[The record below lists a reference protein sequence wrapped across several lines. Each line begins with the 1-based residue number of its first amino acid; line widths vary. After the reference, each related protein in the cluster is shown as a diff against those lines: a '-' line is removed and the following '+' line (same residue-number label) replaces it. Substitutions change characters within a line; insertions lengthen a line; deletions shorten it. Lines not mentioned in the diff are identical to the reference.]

1 MVTMELVCTF
11 NGVKIEASE
20 EAAKVLI
27 ASGSF
32 AAAKEAP
39 KAKKV
44 TRRKE

>member
-1 MVTMELVCTF
+1 MVTMKLVCTF
-11 NGVKIEASE
+11 NGAKIEASE

-32 AAAKEAP
+32 AAAEAP